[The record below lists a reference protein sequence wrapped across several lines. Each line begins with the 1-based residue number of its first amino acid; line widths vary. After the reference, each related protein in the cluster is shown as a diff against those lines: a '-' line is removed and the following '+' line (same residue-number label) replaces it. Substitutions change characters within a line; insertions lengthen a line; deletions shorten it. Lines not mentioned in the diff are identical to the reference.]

1 MTIRERKQKKGSWT
15 MVLML
20 LAICAVL
27 ILFICLPAEIWSGGK
42 AADEAAVEAPA
53 TAEDEEQD
61 ELAATILVKEGMEAP
76 DFTVTLFDGSQ
87 VTLSSLRGRVVLL
100 NFWATWCPPCR
111 EELTRVQAELIDRF
125 ADRPFTFLPV
135 SRGEERETVAAF
147 REKTG
152 YTFAMGLD
160 PEQTI
165 YNLYASNY
173 IPRNFL
179 IDKEG
184 RVVLATVGY
193 EPEEFDALV
202 GRIDALLGE

>member
-1 MTIRERKQKKGSWT
+1 

-27 ILFICLPAEIWSGGK
+27 ILFICLPAEIWSGGGE
-42 AADEAAVEAPA
+42 AAAEEAAVEVPV
-53 TAEDEEQD
+53 TEEDEEQAD
-61 ELAATILVKEGMEAP
+61 LAATTLVKEGMMAP

-160 PEQTI
+160 PEQAI
-165 YNLYASNY
+165 YKLYAANY

-179 IDKEG
+179 IDREG
-184 RVVLATVGY
+184 RVVLASIGY

-202 GRIDALLGE
+202 ARIDALLGE